1 MMKTTPN
8 KTMSARDDHNH
19 KMIDAYPIQVSPL
32 SEDEGGG
39 FQALFPPLVRSVVG
53 YGLTPQEAIADLHIV
68 VPIFLELME
77 ETEQTLPEVAL
88 EKDWDEFSGKF
99 NVRVAK
105 ALHAQLVE
113 IAEEQGVSLN
123 SLVQTLLSS
132 GATALTAGKMFG
144 ALERSDADSR
154 QAHNRPA
161 HPDRQASQ
169 QVFQPVD
176 QRAAV
181 GG

>member
-1 MMKTTPN
+1 M
-8 KTMSARDDHNH
+8 
-19 KMIDAYPIQVSPL
+19 
-32 SEDEGGG
+32 
-39 FQALFPPLVRSVVG
+39 FPPLVRSVVG
-53 YGLTPQEAIADLHIV
+53 YGQTPQEAIADLWVV
-68 VPIFLELME
+68 VPAFLELME
-77 ETEQTLPEVAL
+77 ETEQTLPQVAL

-113 IAEEQGVSLN
+113 IAEDQGVSLN

-144 ALERSDADSR
+144 ALERPDTESR
-154 QAHNRPA
+154 QTHRRSAYT
-161 HPDRQASQ
+161 DRQASQ
-169 QVFQPVD
+169 QVLQPVD
-176 QRAAV
+176 QLAAV